1 MFEEIEL
8 EEFLK
13 QYTLSE
19 NVVSIGITLL
29 LPDRQIDAKP
39 IEGIKEELLVHDHL
53 FNEVLCSSFEVEHS
67 LDQKDKNYKE
77 DLDTLIKSVIKGKDM
92 RFINISYYVIEPPHF
107 IAVVQIPSVINLF
120 QFNGLRKLKE
130 LYKKIGIFVTVQIH
144 NFNPI
149 TMSSTGEEDICFGE
163 DGTSKEALADALNYI
178 IDNKKIQDYQISDL
192 NNLNPCS
199 KIV

>member
-1 MFEEIEL
+1 M
-8 EEFLK
+8 
-13 QYTLSE
+13 
-19 NVVSIGITLL
+19 
-29 LPDRQIDAKP
+29 
-39 IEGIKEELLVHDHL
+39 
-53 FNEVLCSSFEVEHS
+53 
-67 LDQKDKNYKE
+67 
-77 DLDTLIKSVIKGKDM
+77 
-92 RFINISYYVIEPPHF
+92 
-107 IAVVQIPSVINLF
+107 
-120 QFNGLRKLKE
+120 
-130 LYKKIGIFVTVQIH
+130 QIH